1 MRKHDFI
8 STLEQQANI
17 TNEQATAVN
26 EIIESHSIIG
36 KNSKR
41 KVEAEI
47 AETLNVDMEEAVRI
61 SDIASGIIATA
72 LKDKLKHPFGSND

>member
-8 STLEQQANI
+8 ETLEEKANI
-17 TNEQATAVN
+17 TNEEATIVN

-41 KVEAEI
+41 AVEAEI
-47 AETLNVDMEEAVRI
+47 ANSLMVEPEEAVRI
-61 SDIASGIIATA
+61 SDIASEILATA
-72 LKDKLKHPFGSND
+72 FVNKIKHPFGTYA

>member
-8 STLEQQANI
+8 AVLEEKANI
-17 TNEQATAVN
+17 TNEQAVAVN

-41 KVEAEI
+41 QVEAEI
-47 AETLNVDMEEAVRI
+47 SETLNVDMEEAIRI
-61 SDIASGIIATA
+61 SDIASGILVTA
-72 LKDKLKHPFGSND
+72 LKDKMKHPFGANN

>member
-8 STLEQQANI
+8 EVLEEKANI
-17 TNEQATAVN
+17 TNEQAVAVN

-41 KVEAEI
+41 QVEAEI
-47 AETLNVDMEEAVRI
+47 SETLNVDMEEAIRI
-61 SDIASGIIATA
+61 SDIASGILVTA
-72 LKDKLKHPFGSND
+72 LKDKMKHPFGANN

>member
-8 STLEQQANI
+8 TTLEEKANI
-17 TNEQATAVN
+17 THDQAVIAD

-47 AETLNVDMEEAVRI
+47 AEALSVDMEEAVRI

-72 LKDKLKHPFGSND
+72 IKDKLKQPFGSND